1 MHLHLKFMTLNSA
14 IIVDC
19 GPPIQPING
28 NLGNYS
34 STKERSNVIFQ
45 CNEGYVPS
53 IIRISMCN
61 SFGMWSPAPQEH
73 NCSLIEGIQQYKY
86 RHYILES

>member
-34 STKERSNVIFQ
+34 STKERSNVTFQ

-53 IIRISMCN
+53 IIRISTCN

-73 NCSLIEGIQQYKY
+73 NCSMIEGIQQ
-86 RHYILES
+86 